1 MTGRTMV
8 SRDIGWT
15 IAPMINATGRMG
27 TPSEAV
33 NLLLSQESAERV
45 SLAGRVK
52 ELNQERRRI
61 GESAWRSVLPQA
73 ADSIEKLSRKL
84 VAVHEPTIHRG
95 VTGIIAGRLSRRYN
109 VPAAVLTTVDDRA
122 IGSVRSARGFLATEF
137 LGRFEDIFDRWGGHD
152 QAAGFNLTVDNLARF
167 WERLAAEAPA
177 IALNDEQEEQI
188 EIDAELPAKYLNPEL
203 ETLVRRFEPYGQAN
217 PELRFL
223 ARKMVLEEMQ
233 IIGKDQSHL
242 RLLLSGGG
250 YKWPAVFWG
259 AAERAQRDFDLTE
272 RLDVVFEFSK
282 NFYNGNETVQ
292 LVIVDM
298 KRSAEQV
305 VDAT

>member
-1 MTGRTMV
+1 M
-8 SRDIGWT
+8 
-15 IAPMINATGRMG
+15 
-27 TPSEAV
+27 
-33 NLLLSQESAERV
+33 
-45 SLAGRVK
+45 
-52 ELNQERRRI
+52 
-61 GESAWRSVLPQA
+61 
-73 ADSIEKLSRKL
+73 EKLSRKL
-84 VAVHEPTIHRG
+84 VAVHEPTMHRG

-152 QAAGFNLTVDNLARF
+152 QAAGFNLTVDNLSLF
-167 WERLAAEAPA
+167 WERLATEAPA
-177 IALNDEQEEQI
+177 ISLNDEQEEQI
-188 EIDAELPAKYLNPEL
+188 EIDAELPAKYLTPEL

-292 LVIVDM
+292 LVVIDIQ
-298 KRSAEQV
+298 RSAEQV
-305 VDAT
+305 IGAT